1 MTNIL
6 ILEDELPARKKLK
19 RYLGE
24 LQLEV
29 EILAEIDSVS
39 TGIAYLKSSPALDLI
54 ISDIELR
61 DGNAFEI
68 FAEVQLPCPIIF
80 TTAYN
85 EYWMQA
91 FESNGIA
98 YLLKPFGREK
108 FQMAWDKF
116 QVLTQKSHEKSHWL
130 KQLQAIIEEK
140 NIARKD
146 YKARLSVPTHKGNYF
161 LEVEEVVY
169 FEAEGGL
176 VYGYDRTGK
185 KHLMKEAT
193 LKEIESQ
200 LDPDRFFR
208 INRGELV
215 HKSFVVGTERY
226 SKNSVAVKLSNL
238 PRSLICSQSQTPAFL
253 TWIER

>member
-19 RYLGE
+19 KYLGE

-68 FAEVQLPCPIIF
+68 FGEVQVPCPIIF

-116 QVLTQKSHEKSHWL
+116 QVLTQKSHEKSYWF
-130 KQLQAIIEEK
+130 K
-140 NIARKD
+140 
-146 YKARLSVPTHKGNYF
+146 
-161 LEVEEVVY
+161 
-169 FEAEGGL
+169 
-176 VYGYDRTGK
+176 
-185 KHLMKEAT
+185 
-193 LKEIESQ
+193 
-200 LDPDRFFR
+200 
-208 INRGELV
+208 
-215 HKSFVVGTERY
+215 
-226 SKNSVAVKLSNL
+226 
-238 PRSLICSQSQTPAFL
+238 
-253 TWIER
+253 